1 MPTGPKHM
9 KEMYEGTE
17 EPCRCTIGEDHY
29 EADYPSPLSTTD
41 AENIWLSS
49 GKDED
54 YDMR

>member
-1 MPTGPKHM
+1 MPTGPKHL
-9 KEMYEGTE
+9 KELEDGTE
-17 EPCRCTIGEDHY
+17 VACRCTIGDDHY
-29 EADYPSPLSTTD
+29 EEGYSSLSATD